1 MKLVDSGVLALGE
14 AGTARACHTF
24 PSVVALSTGALI
36 ATVRAGSEKDSD
48 DETILLFADHRD
60 GKGWVLHPGLPAAPR
75 LAGVR
80 GTIKLAYLTETAP
93 GELIAAAMWV
103 DRSSF
108 PGNPL
113 FNPETEGCL
122 PLAIILS
129 RSSDG
134 GRSWSDWRHIPL
146 PADLGPPSLTSPILV
161 LGDGRLAMSI
171 ETNKTY
177 LDAGSWAQRAVLLHS
192 DDGGQNWQSP
202 VVAACDPSG
211 VIFNWDLRVA
221 VSRQGTLV
229 SFAWTYDRAAGA
241 YRNIRRRLSHDAG
254 QSWTAPE
261 DIGFADQA
269 ARPAILD
276 DGRVVLAWV
285 DRFGS
290 RSIRARLAE
299 DLEAPFLPQTEL
311 TLYDQQSATEGR
323 ADTTLAGTLSEMDA
337 WSFGLPSATA
347 TGDGDV
353 MVVYYAGEVGRLD
366 AHWARLR
373 P

>member
-1 MKLVDSGVLALGE
+1 MKLVASGVLASGE
-14 AGTARACHTF
+14 AGTAKACHTF
-24 PSVVALSTGALI
+24 PSVVALETGVLI
-36 ATVRAGSEKDSD
+36 ATVRVGSGKDSD
-48 DETILLFADHRD
+48 DETLLVFADHRD
-60 GKGWVLHPGLPAAPR
+60 GLGWVPHPGLPMAPR
-75 LAGVR
+75 VAGAS

-93 GELIAAAMWV
+93 GELMAAAMWV

-108 PGNPL
+108 PGKPL

-122 PLAIILS
+122 PMAIVLS

-134 GRSWSDWRHIPL
+134 GQTWSDWQHIPL
-146 PADLGPPSLTSPILV
+146 PADLGPPSLTSPIVV
-161 LGDGRLAMSI
+161 LSDGRLAMSI

-177 LDAGSWAQRAVLLHS
+177 LDAGPWAQRAVLLHS

-221 VSRQGTLV
+221 ASRTDALV
-229 SFAWTYDRAAGA
+229 SFAWTYDRAAAA
-241 YRNIRRRLSHDAG
+241 YRNIHRRISHDAG

-276 DGRVVLAWV
+276 DGRVILAWV

-290 RSIRARLAE
+290 RSIRVRLA
-299 DLEAPFLPQTEL
+299 DSLDAPFLPQTEL
-311 TLYDQQSATEGR
+311 TLYDHQAATEGS
-323 ADTTLAGTLSEMDA
+323 ADTTLAGTLSEMDV

-347 TGDGDV
+347 KGDGDV
-353 MVVYYAGEVGRLD
+353 MVVYYAGEPGRLD